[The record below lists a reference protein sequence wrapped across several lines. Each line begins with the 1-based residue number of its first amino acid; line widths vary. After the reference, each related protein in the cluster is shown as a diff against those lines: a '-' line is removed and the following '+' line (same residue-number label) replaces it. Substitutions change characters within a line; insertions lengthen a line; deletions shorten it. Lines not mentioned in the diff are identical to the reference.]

1 MGQRLG
7 FRLLLVALLPLA
19 ACRGGGARGDAGV
32 PASQTFRAAV
42 AAVLPSVVYI
52 QVEAHPPTFGDL
64 QPALPDPQE
73 SAPELSPRMAAGSGV
88 FLTGDGYILTS
99 DHVVQQA
106 DRVMVT
112 LHDRRRFDARV
123 VARDPS
129 TDVAVVKIDGHGF
142 PAPRFG
148 DSDHLALGDWVLALG
163 SPLGLQFSVTAGVV
177 SAIGRTIGILGAGG
191 ADGPVRTAPLEHFIQ
206 TDAAINPG
214 NSGGPLVNLAGEV
227 VGINTAIASPTGYFS
242 GYGFAVPI
250 ALARRVADQLI
261 RYGHVRR
268 AYLGA
273 LLNDLDPA
281 DVKVYGLQN
290 ARGAEIVG
298 VQPGSPAA
306 QAGLRPGDVVIG
318 IGTDSVGT
326 VSDLQAALAAIEP
339 GSETHLEV
347 LRYGDRLTV
356 PVTLGLIRSGVKP
369 DPPPPLEGPAR
380 VGFSVSERG
389 GEVRVAVVRPYSA
402 AARAGVR
409 AGQIVREV
417 NRTPIHS
424 AEDFV
429 EAVRKSSNGAVSL
442 LVDDTDYGTV
452 IINYEPRP

>member
-1 MGQRLG
+1 
-7 FRLLLVALLPLA
+7 
-19 ACRGGGARGDAGV
+19 
-32 PASQTFRAAV
+32 
-42 AAVLPSVVYI
+42 
-52 QVEAHPPTFGDL
+52 
-64 QPALPDPQE
+64 
-73 SAPELSPRMAAGSGV
+73 
-88 FLTGDGYILTS
+88 
-99 DHVVQQA
+99 VVQQA

-112 LHDRRRFDARV
+112 LHDRRRFEARV

-129 TDVAVVKIDGHGF
+129 TDVAVVKIEGHGF
-142 PAPRFG
+142 HAPRFG
-148 DSDHLALGDWVLALG
+148 DSDRLALGDWVLALG
-163 SPLGLQFSVTAGVV
+163 SPLGLQFSATAGVV
-177 SAIGRTIGILGAGG
+177 SAIGRTIGILGAGT
-191 ADGPVRTAPLEHFIQ
+191 DGPSRTAPLEHFIQ

-250 ALARRVADQLI
+250 TLARRVADQLI

-273 LLNDLDPA
+273 LLNDIDPA
-281 DVKVYGLQN
+281 DVKVYGLRS
-290 ARGAEIVG
+290 ARGAEVVG

-306 QAGLRPGDVVIG
+306 EAGLRPGDVVIG

-339 GSETHLEV
+339 KSETRLEV

-356 PVTLGLIRSGVKP
+356 PVTLGMIRSGVKP

-380 VGFSVSERG
+380 VGFSVSEQG
-389 GEVRVAVVRPYSA
+389 GEVRVAVVRPYTA

-409 AGQIVREV
+409 AGQIIREV
-417 NRTPIHS
+417 NRTPVRS
-424 AEDFV
+424 TDDFV
-429 EAVRKSSNGAVSL
+429 RAVRQSSNGAVSL
-442 LVDDTDYGTV
+442 LVDDTDYGTI